1 MEEKLKAKRKA
12 ASKLAI
18 EQIEDESTVLFENSN
33 SKFEGSELK
42 LVFEE
47 IDKARHTA
55 RYIKAPV
62 ALDTNDLA
70 NFNTE

>member
-1 MEEKLKAKRKA
+1 MGF
-12 ASKLAI
+12 
-18 EQIEDESTVLFENSN
+18 FENSN
-33 SKFEGSELK
+33 SKFEVSELK
-42 LVFEE
+42 LVPEE

-55 RYIKAPV
+55 RYIRAPV